1 MAIAI
6 NGAGT
11 ITGISAG
18 GLPDGIIQ
26 EADFATGV
34 GGKVLQAVSVLNNT
48 ASSSTSQFPAD
59 DTIPQNT
66 EGTELMT
73 LAITPESASSNLH
86 IHIQICGSKSAESPV
101 SWALF
106 VDSTANALAWG
117 GHYTGDLAIQNAG
130 SGFHVVSSASTSAR
144 TYKVRVGTDSASG
157 GTVYINRNSASAS
170 RIGNI
175 GYSGMV
181 IYEIA

>member
-18 GLPDGIIQ
+18 GLPDGVIQ
-26 EADFATGV
+26 EAEFASGV
-34 GGKVLQAVSVLNNT
+34 GGNVLQAVSVLNNT

>member
-1 MAIAI
+1 MASTLKID
-6 NGAGT
+6 T
-11 ITGISAG
+11 VTT
-18 GLPDGIIQ
+18 PDG
-26 EADFATGV
+26 TGNITFNRPINAAQGGV
-34 GGKVLQAVSVLNNT
+34 GKVLQAVSVLNNT

-73 LAITPESASSNLH
+73 LAITPQSASSNLH
-86 IHIQICGSKSAESPV
+86 IHIQICGSKSVESPV

-117 GHYTGDLAIQNAG
+117 GHYTGNLAIQNAG

-144 TYKVRVGTDSASG
+144 TYKVRIGTDGASG

-175 GYSGMV
+175 GYSGMI
-181 IYEIA
+181 IYEIGA